1 MGAPKQKWT
10 PEEEAALLEGVD
22 KYGAGK
28 WSEILRDP
36 DLRVKLA
43 TRSNVDLKDK
53 WRNINV
59 TAQGCGSR
67 ERARMAFKKS
77 SQLAKQN
84 KQLHEVLITNAF
96 ERSDTLLDSKHKS
109 CHSPISP
116 RPDCLPRLENLIL
129 EAVSNLNRGL
139 GCNKSAIQA
148 YVKENFKM
156 NPGVK
161 KLISSVL
168 KSLIENGRLVEAPGR
183 CYRIAEIPGNS
194 SSTGLIPK
202 SSHVLCLPAIC
213 HSKQHSVPSFDSLR
227 RCI

>member
-43 TRSNVDLKDK
+43 TRSNVDLK
-53 WRNINV
+53 
-59 TAQGCGSR
+59 
-67 ERARMAFKKS
+67 
-77 SQLAKQN
+77 
-84 KQLHEVLITNAF
+84 
-96 ERSDTLLDSKHKS
+96 
-109 CHSPISP
+109 
-116 RPDCLPRLENLIL
+116 
-129 EAVSNLNRGL
+129 
-139 GCNKSAIQA
+139 
-148 YVKENFKM
+148 
-156 NPGVK
+156 
-161 KLISSVL
+161 
-168 KSLIENGRLVEAPGR
+168 APGR

-213 HSKQHSVPSFDSLR
+213 HSKQHSVPTFDSLR
-227 RCI
+227 CPGDELKFNFDNEFNSSVGDEIEKHVNNLMNMNAEDASKAAADAAAKAVQEAEMLIAEAEEAFMEAEQAKEEYEAAKAYLATKNKRYRNSGKRHFDE